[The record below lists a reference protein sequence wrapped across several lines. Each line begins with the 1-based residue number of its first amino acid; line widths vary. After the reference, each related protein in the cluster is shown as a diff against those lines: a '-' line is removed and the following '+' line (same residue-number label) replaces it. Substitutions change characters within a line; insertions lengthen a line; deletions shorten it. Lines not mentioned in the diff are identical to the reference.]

1 MTQDEKKK
9 LYAALAAPFP
19 EEAIERTD
27 GKQTGRGYNTTGL
40 KVQFVIDRLNAVLG
54 IGGWR
59 VHREVTVR
67 EISTSSGRRAYEAWC
82 DLILELGEWA
92 DDKFHV
98 FAESL
103 AYGGHVA
110 MLEGDARKG
119 SFSNALKRA
128 AAMHGCGAAAYRG
141 QLDDDSVPQEAP
153 AEPAAPLVPP
163 PAQVRPGPTI
173 TPVSSQRP
181 PAPPRSRL
189 SSKQLAAIWAI
200 GRKLGYEQQPLRQHI
215 KSTFGV
221 QPEFLSREQA
231 SQAIGALSAQTGN
244 GHDAGEQR
252 APGMEG

>member
-1 MTQDEKKK
+1 MTLDEKKK

-40 KVQFVIDRLNAVLG
+40 KVQFVIDRLNTVLG

-141 QLDDDSVPQEAP
+141 QLDDDNVPSELT
-153 AEPAAPLVPP
+153 AEQAAPTMPA
-163 PAQVRPGPTI
+163 PAQVRPAPTM
-173 TPVSSQRP
+173 PQRP

-200 GRKLGYEQQPLRQHI
+200 GRKLGYEQQALRQHV
-215 KSTFGV
+215 KTTFGV

-231 SQAIGALSAQTGN
+231 SQAIGAMSAKAGN
-244 GHDAGEQR
+244 GHAAGEQR
-252 APGMEG
+252 EPGMEG